1 MQQDPQPRVLRSAH
15 LTYDVPAAVHNRVI
29 AAPDFPFPFD
39 VPGVQVKMR
48 PHAKPSDR
56 ARSVI
61 ELLSSDEEPAKN
73 RVNRKANRDSETED
87 DQFEILDHRVNGIP
101 KTIQEM
107 PTFKRAPRLGRRIA
121 GGSKPN
127 GLVTAIRKRPAPVKD
142 EPLPDIG
149 PSKALQTAARDTVA
163 ADEAGVG
170 ILGGDD
176 DEYNPGIKATFQ
188 QRGSHN
194 QAEPTRRRPGKYK
207 PLFDALDSDGE
218 LAIPQLERKSAIG
231 RTNSR
236 TSSQKGQAGSQRARG
251 IQVDE
256 AETTAKDVFEAAAFD
271 GMGDM
276 KKPMKFQ
283 VEFLEALLKDTE
295 EGEGVQADELKSA
308 GPVMPV
314 VAADPES
321 EEQVALPAIAE
332 PPEEPS
338 PPVILGIDDIGHLVQ
353 LIISLIPDVCPDH
366 LDEVI
371 RGQIFADP
379 GRRVSAEDACTEV
392 ITQLFDTDLAAYPK
406 AKDKKRKVE
415 AEAGPS
421 DPKKRKM
428 GDESGVGVQGRPDDG
443 EAEFLTNGR
452 FNYKSEK
459 ARTAERQGWGYRKCT
474 AKDLQN
480 LFPEMTTKQ

>member
-1 MQQDPQPRVLRSAH
+1 
-15 LTYDVPAAVHNRVI
+15 
-29 AAPDFPFPFD
+29 
-39 VPGVQVKMR
+39 
-48 PHAKPSDR
+48 
-56 ARSVI
+56 
-61 ELLSSDEEPAKN
+61 
-73 RVNRKANRDSETED
+73 
-87 DQFEILDHRVNGIP
+87 
-101 KTIQEM
+101 
-107 PTFKRAPRLGRRIA
+107 
-121 GGSKPN
+121 
-127 GLVTAIRKRPAPVKD
+127 
-142 EPLPDIG
+142 
-149 PSKALQTAARDTVA
+149 
-163 ADEAGVG
+163 
-170 ILGGDD
+170 
-176 DEYNPGIKATFQ
+176 
-188 QRGSHN
+188 
-194 QAEPTRRRPGKYK
+194 
-207 PLFDALDSDGE
+207 
-218 LAIPQLERKSAIG
+218 
-231 RTNSR
+231 
-236 TSSQKGQAGSQRARG
+236 
-251 IQVDE
+251 
-256 AETTAKDVFEAAAFD
+256 
-271 GMGDM
+271 MGDM

-283 VEFLEALLKDTE
+283 VEFVEALLKDTE